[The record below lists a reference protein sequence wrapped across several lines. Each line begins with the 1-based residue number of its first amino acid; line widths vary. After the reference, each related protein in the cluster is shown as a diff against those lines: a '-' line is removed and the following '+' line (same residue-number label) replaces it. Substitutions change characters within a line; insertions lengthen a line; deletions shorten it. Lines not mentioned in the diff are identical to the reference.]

1 MAALRQVQA
10 SLLASASL
18 SLRLW
23 VGALTEPDSLLTI
36 CTKQFS
42 SEDASSCHINF
53 LLLEGEKTVKE
64 FGLIFSCLSIRG
76 VSFWHEST
84 GRGAPRWLRV
94 WLCAQK
100 GGCFPSPS
108 VPPPVQALARSL
120 SKINTWIFKKEE
132 RKLLAKITSENK
144 RKTAGFKYVR
154 KIDVRKEFLFKTF
167 EI

>member
-76 VSFWHEST
+76 VSFWHEKYWPRGTQVAPGLTLRSE
-84 GRGAPRWLRV
+84 GRLLPLS
-94 WLCAQK
+94 LC
-100 GGCFPSPS
+100 PSPS
-108 VPPPVQALARSL
+108 SSSRSL
-120 SKINTWIFKKEE
+120 S
-132 RKLLAKITSENK
+132 L
-144 RKTAGFKYVR
+144 
-154 KIDVRKEFLFKTF
+154 
-167 EI
+167 